1 MKIVK
6 SATEITDVFTGET
19 KLKDSIEYDKNGN
32 IVHIV
37 SDGIEIKNTYDKYG
51 NLIKIEQSNGYWAEF
66 RYHRNGYL
74 AFYKNSDGYAEA
86 YLPDGKRAWANEK
99 GRNTDE
105 KNRELYNRNGIK

>member
-6 SATEITDVFTGET
+6 SATEITYVFTGET

-32 IVHIV
+32 IVRIV

-74 AFYKNSDGYAEA
+74 AFYKNSNGREETYS
-86 YLPDGKRAWANEK
+86 DGKCTLVNEK

>member
-1 MKIVK
+1 MKTVK

-32 IVHIV
+32 IVRIV

-66 RYHRNGYL
+66 QYNNQGYL
-74 AFYKNSDGYAEA
+74 TYYRNSKGYEEKYSYGERVWYKQ
-86 YLPDGKRAWANEK
+86 K
-99 GRNTDE
+99 
-105 KNRELYNRNGIK
+105 

>member
-6 SATEITDVFTGET
+6 SATEITNVFTGET

-32 IVHIV
+32 IVRIV

-66 RYHRNGYL
+66 QYNNQGYL
-74 AFYKNSDGYAEA
+74 TYYRNSKGYE
-86 YLPDGKRAWANEK
+86 EK
-99 GRNTDE
+99 YSYG
-105 KNRELYNRNGIK
+105 

>member
-32 IVHIV
+32 IVRIV

-66 RYHRNGYL
+66 QYNNQGYL
-74 AFYKNSDGYAEA
+74 TYYRNSKGYEEKYSYGERVWYKQ
-86 YLPDGKRAWANEK
+86 K
-99 GRNTDE
+99 
-105 KNRELYNRNGIK
+105 